1 MKYIISS
8 KHYFSVDGTCEG
20 EKGRIFTGVLFGVIE
35 SLGSGERAIRR
46 RLRRLKIDGGVAPPG
61 EMGMSSPLLPLLSS
75 CRVLP
80 SRRNCRSSELWLSS
94 GRSKSDI
101 VHQPSRSFRE
111 KIRFYYQPC
120 DNTAYQGHSSEND
133 VNSILNHLTR
143 NLRLKNSNQ
152 AQVFLRL
159 TPSISSITSFSVGAA
174 EGERKPELSM
184 TQVDTL
190 GSPDV
195 SASLP
200 GFFWALG
207 VLGDAVL
214 VGALLAFS
222 CTSGSYKWQ

>member
-1 MKYIISS
+1 MLTVPVKERREG
-8 KHYFSVDGTCEG
+8 FSPVC
-20 EKGRIFTGVLFGVIE
+20 F
-35 SLGSGERAIRR
+35 LGSLSRWGPGKERFA
-46 RLRRLKIDGGVAPPG
+46 DDCV
-61 EMGMSSPLLPLLSS
+61 
-75 CRVLP
+75 
-80 SRRNCRSSELWLSS
+80 
-94 GRSKSDI
+94 D
-101 VHQPSRSFRE
+101 SRSTEVWLRLVRWGWAPLYCPCWAPAGCFPPDETAEARNSDSPPAGQSLTSYTSLQDPSE
-111 KIRFYYQPC
+111 KIRFHYQPC